1 MGTRP
6 HKSRAAPNMRVF
18 YDFLVKSSSRYQSGK
33 QKWCPRLSFLK
44 FWSQVQ
50 PELLL
55 QSGGHFADL
64 VWCKSSSGYRPVHI
78 FVGIEPWTAEQRPSF
93 GDPGSRVTRKKQ
105 GFHTRECFSPMN
117 SHVPDLLYSPLL
129 LPHMNCPCSLR
140 GWHHDHIMA
149 WWWHD
154 GDQLMTRWE
163 VVHNSEAFKLY
174 KFLLIS
180 ISISISISIYIDI
193 DIHIDLQKGDQGS
206 APTLNTINFFN
217 AVCTMLFCF
226 GIQLTLQNQ
235 NQKKTNQW
243 RSMIGWDIGLVFFV
257 FSMFS
262 SISLPALHWD
272 QISSSGLRCVYFH
285 MSACRNQLSKKN
297 KLLRRTSLN

>member
-174 KFLLIS
+174 KFLLI
-180 ISISISISIYIDI
+180 IYIYIYIDI
-193 DIHIDLQKGDQGS
+193 YIYIYIYRYRYTYRFTERGSGERANIKHNQFLQCCLHN
-206 APTLNTINFFN
+206 ALLFWHPTHFT
-217 AVCTMLFCF
+217 
-226 GIQLTLQNQ
+226 
-235 NQKKTNQW
+235 KPK
-243 RSMIGWDIGLVFFV
+243 
-257 FSMFS
+257 
-262 SISLPALHWD
+262 P
-272 QISSSGLRCVYFH
+272 
-285 MSACRNQLSKKN
+285 KKN
-297 KLLRRTSLN
+297 KSMEVHDWLRHRVSFFLFSRCFHQFHFRPFTEIKFLPRDFVVSISTCRHAGTNCPKKISS